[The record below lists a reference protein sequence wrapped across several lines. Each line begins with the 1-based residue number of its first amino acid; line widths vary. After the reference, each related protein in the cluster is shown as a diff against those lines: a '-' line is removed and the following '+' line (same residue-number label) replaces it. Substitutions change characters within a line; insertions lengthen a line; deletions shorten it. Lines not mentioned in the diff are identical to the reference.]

1 MEKISVVVSCYN
13 EEKALPL
20 FYEEMERVR
29 KQDFADNIEVE
40 YIFVNDGSKDKT
52 LEIIKSLRAQDSKV
66 RYVSFSRNFGK
77 EAAMLAG
84 LEASTGDYVTLMDAD
99 LQDPPSLLR
108 QMYDTIIN
116 EG

>member
-29 KQDFADNIEVE
+29 KQDFKDIEFE

-52 LEIIKSLRAQDSKV
+52 LEEIKNLRKKDNKV
-66 RYVSFSRNFGK
+66 RYISFSRNFGSCNVCRFESNK
-77 EAAMLAG
+77 GRLCNTYGCGFAR
-84 LEASTGDYVTLMDAD
+84 S
-99 LQDPPSLLR
+99 
-108 QMYDTIIN
+108 TIIIKKN
-116 EG
+116 V